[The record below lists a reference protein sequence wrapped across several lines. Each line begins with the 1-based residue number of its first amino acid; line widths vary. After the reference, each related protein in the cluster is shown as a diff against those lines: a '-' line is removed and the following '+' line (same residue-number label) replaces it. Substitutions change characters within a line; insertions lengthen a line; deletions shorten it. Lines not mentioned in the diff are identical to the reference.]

1 MTWLRN
7 KGKGLIFGLWVG
19 FYRYQH
25 FLETAWFV
33 IYNLKSIARHNNM
46 KPAVWYWALGG
57 ILSII
62 TVLGKGLV
70 IYLIVSRKRFH
81 KTVNWSLFSL
91 AVAYLCVG
99 LIHIPSKA
107 CVSASLC
114 SKCITTAM
122 RWLFLNLSM
131 TNLSSLTVDH
141 DITIVTPLKCPTFK
155 TKRRH
160 FTPFTWIYCAGMKN
174 AVRTFLTVQAS
185 SLSVIIYSLL
195 KDLFMARK
203 QKKRASVQLTQLS
216 FMSPEC

>member
-7 KGKGLIFGLWVG
+7 KGKGLILELWVG

-33 IYNLKSIARHNNM
+33 IYNFKSIARHNNM
-46 KPAVWYWALGG
+46 KPGVWYWALGG

-62 TVLGKGLV
+62 TVLGNGLV

-131 TNLSSLTVDH
+131 TNLSWSWHHNCYTIEISYIQNKKTTFYSIQADILCCDEKCCEDLFDSFTVC
-141 DITIVTPLKCPTFK
+141 I
-155 TKRRH
+155 
-160 FTPFTWIYCAGMKN
+160 
-174 AVRTFLTVQAS
+174 QAS

-195 KDLFMARK
+195 KDLYIAR
-203 QKKRASVQLTQLS
+203 
-216 FMSPEC
+216 